1 MENITDDQNLNALLE
16 QSAAMHKH
24 LCPRQ
29 VLGVRMGLYAA
40 QSFEFPLP
48 QADKRLIVFVEADGC
63 FSDGVSVATGCTMGH
78 RTMRLID
85 HGKVAATF
93 VDSKTGKAVRIH
105 PAPESRQLAAA
116 ALTEA
121 KSRWHAQ
128 LGGYQLLTY
137 EQLFVRREVTMNLDV
152 AAIVGKAKERKNCAI
167 CQEEILNQ
175 REVVRDGQLLCQA
188 CAGERYWTEIK

>member
-1 MENITDDQNLNALLE
+1 
-16 QSAAMHKH
+16 
-24 LCPRQ
+24 
-29 VLGVRMGLYAA
+29 
-40 QSFEFPLP
+40 
-48 QADKRLIVFVEADGC
+48 
-63 FSDGVSVATGCTMGH
+63 MGH